1 MHIKITISKVESR
14 KRKLATRLVQN
25 TCGRLP
31 RDFHRSAADHFVHVY
46 VHNLHILWHDMHNI
60 NVRLVESIT
69 AKGCMSDT
77 IKMTME

>member
-1 MHIKITISKVESR
+1 MAPMTEYY
-14 KRKLATRLVQN
+14 
-25 TCGRLP
+25 
-31 RDFHRSAADHFVHVY
+31 VHVY
-46 VHNLHILWHDMHNI
+46 VYNLHILWHDMQNI